1 MRMYAVIK
9 KYGYGSTVLALF
21 KYKIDAEDYIKKQMI
36 ENIPSELLDF
46 NKSDTLTIENDC
58 YIELLETEIVEEKEK

>member
-21 KYKIDAEDYIKKQMI
+21 KYKIDAEDYIRDYIGERMI
-36 ENIPSELLDF
+36 EKIPSDLLDC
-46 NKSDTLTIENDC
+46 NKVGTLTIENDT
-58 YIELLETEIVEEKEK
+58 YIEPLEVETEG